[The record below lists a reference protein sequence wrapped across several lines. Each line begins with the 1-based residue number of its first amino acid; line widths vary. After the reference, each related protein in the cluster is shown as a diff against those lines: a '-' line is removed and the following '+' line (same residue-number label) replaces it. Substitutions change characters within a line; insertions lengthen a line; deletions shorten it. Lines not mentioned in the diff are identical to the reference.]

1 MKISNII
8 NTLFIGVFLISGTIF
23 LEGKN
28 RQEKEIF
35 FYSFSFFFLHPFH
48 SIQIARQEIS
58 DTSIRKGDIRLS
70 YANVK
75 EFVSSNVIPLM
86 RWSFIFYIIFSCAG
100 KG

>member
-35 FYSFSFFFLHPFH
+35 FYSFSFFFCILFIQFKLHDKKY
-48 SIQIARQEIS
+48 QILQLEREIL
-58 DTSIRKGDIRLS
+58 G
-70 YANVK
+70 
-75 EFVSSNVIPLM
+75 
-86 RWSFIFYIIFSCAG
+86 
-100 KG
+100 